1 MTENDDIALELEADV
16 GHPGRLWEA
25 LAARVAADLD
35 VQTFSAI
42 SAEWFNLMW
51 CLDRYRSF
59 GAAPIGMGNQEAS
72 IENRLSGIYRAK
84 GNWFAT
90 ILAQLLTNATGQ
102 EIRPRQE
109 VQGFSQTHQIDI
121 AWPAREDDPLVC
133 AEAKV
138 TGGPAYGSTR
148 ARGAMSDW
156 SNRRKELKFAATDL
170 KLGRRK
176 HDTQIDSW
184 GVWRRAAP
192 PATYI
197 LWGARLRP
205 DDRIER
211 VTRQVERVVGTYL
224 DGGGIVAWRTSSD
237 GLGYEA
243 VPLPPDAQSLSLD
256 EALREIKT
264 RINQQAAPGQP
275 PPPPQ
280 IEP

>member
-1 MTENDDIALELEADV
+1 MSEKEAHAALLEAEV
-16 GHPGRLWEA
+16 GHPGLLWEN
-25 LAARVAADLD
+25 LLARVGADPTIR
-35 VQTFSAI
+35 TFTAI
-42 SAEWFNLMW
+42 ADDWFTLMW
-51 CLDRYRSF
+51 CLDRYRSA
-59 GAAPIGMGNQEAS
+59 GVAPIGMGNQEAS
-72 IENRLSGIYRAK
+72 LENRLSGIYRSK

-90 ILAQLLTNATGQ
+90 LLAQLLRNATGQ

-138 TGGPAYGSTR
+138 TGGPAYGATR

-170 KLGRRK
+170 KLGRRR

-184 GVWRRAAP
+184 GVWRRGAP

-205 DDRIER
+205 DDRIEG
-211 VTRQVERVVGTYL
+211 VTRQVESVVRTYL

-237 GLGYEA
+237 GAGYEA
-243 VPLPPDAQSLSLD
+243 VPLPADAQSLSLD

-280 IEP
+280 L

>member
-1 MTENDDIALELEADV
+1 MTEDAAKARRLEAEV
-16 GHPGRLWEA
+16 GHPGQRWED
-25 LAARVAADLD
+25 LLSRVRGDSTL
-35 VQTFSAI
+35 QTFGAI
-42 SAEWFNLMW
+42 ADQWFGLMW
-51 CLDRYRSF
+51 CLDRYRS
-59 GAAPIGMGNQEAS
+59 AEVAPIDMGDPDAS
-72 IENRLSGIYRAK
+72 TGNRLSGIYRYK

-90 ILAQLLTNATGQ
+90 ILAELLKNATGQ

-184 GVWRRAAP
+184 GVWRRSAP

-205 DDRIER
+205 EDRIER
-211 VTRQVERVVGTYL
+211 VTRQVERLVGSYL
-224 DGGGIVAWRTSSD
+224 DGGGIVAWRTSGD
-237 GLGYEA
+237 EAGYSV
-243 VPLPPDAQSLSLD
+243 VPLPADAQSLSLD
-256 EALREIKT
+256 EALREIRT

-280 IEP
+280 V

>member
-1 MTENDDIALELEADV
+1 MTNDVTAAQRLADEV
-16 GHPGRLWEA
+16 GHPGQRWDEL
-25 LAARVAADLD
+25 LSRVRGDATL
-35 VQTFSAI
+35 QTFGAI
-42 SAEWFNLMW
+42 ADEWLGLMW
-51 CLDRYRSF
+51 CLDRYRS
-59 GAAPIGMGNQEAS
+59 AEVAPLGMGNPDAS
-72 IENRLSGIYRAK
+72 AANRLSGIYRYK

-90 ILAQLLTNATGQ
+90 ILAELLKNATGQ

-109 VQGFSQTHQIDI
+109 VQGFSQTHQVDI

-148 ARGAMSDW
+148 ARGALSDW

-184 GVWRRAAP
+184 GVWRRSAP

-224 DGGGIVAWRTSSD
+224 DGGGIVAWKESSD
-237 GLGYEA
+237 GSGYDA
-243 VPLPPDAQSLSLD
+243 VPLPADAQTLSLD

-264 RINQQAAPGQP
+264 RINNQAAPGQP
-275 PPPPQ
+275 PPPPR
-280 IEP
+280 I

>member
-1 MTENDDIALELEADV
+1 MTNDAADSQRLEAEV
-16 GHPGRLWEA
+16 GHPGRRWEA
-25 LAARVAADLD
+25 LVARVQGDSTL
-35 VQTFSAI
+35 QTFGAI
-42 SAEWFNLMW
+42 ADEWFGLMW
-51 CLDRYRSF
+51 CLDRYRSA
-59 GAAPIGMGNQEAS
+59 GVAPIGMGNLGVS
-72 IENRLSGIYRAK
+72 TGNRLSGIYRYK

-90 ILAQLLTNATGQ
+90 ILAELLKNATGQ

-184 GVWRRAAP
+184 SVWRRNAP

-205 DDRIER
+205 DDRIDR
-211 VTRQVERVVGTYL
+211 VTRQVERLVGTYL
-224 DGGGIVAWRTSSD
+224 DGGGIVAWRASDDGSS
-237 GLGYEA
+237 YRA
-243 VPLPPDAQSLSLD
+243 VPLPADAQSLSLD

-275 PPPPQ
+275 PPPPRV
-280 IEP
+280 

>member
-1 MTENDDIALELEADV
+1 MTNDAVDAQRLEDEV
-16 GHPGRLWEA
+16 GHPGQRWDDL
-25 LAARVAADLD
+25 LSRVRGDATL
-35 VQTFSAI
+35 QTFGTIAD
-42 SAEWFNLMW
+42 EWLGLMW
-51 CLDRYRSF
+51 CLDRYRS
-59 GAAPIGMGNQEAS
+59 AEVAPLGMGNPDAS
-72 IENRLSGIYRAK
+72 AANRLSGIYRYK

-90 ILAQLLTNATGQ
+90 ILAELLKNATGQ

-138 TGGPAYGSTR
+138 TGGPAYGATR

-176 HDTQIDSW
+176 HNTQIDSW
-184 GVWRRAAP
+184 GFWRRSAP

-224 DGGGIVAWRTSSD
+224 DGGGIFAWRTSSD
-237 GLGYEA
+237 GAGYDA
-243 VPLPPDAQSLSLD
+243 VSLPADAQSLSLD

-264 RINQQAAPGQP
+264 RINRQAAPGQP

-280 IEP
+280 A